1 MAKASGADPQWL
13 SAPHSQIMVSQAG
26 WPWGEHPWHVQTSQA
41 GLGLTSQAGLGL
53 TSQEGLVIDL
63 CTGRRP
69 TYK

>member
-26 WPWGEHPWHVQTSQA
+26 WPWGEHPWQVQTI
-41 GLGLTSQAGLGL
+41 QAGLGL